1 MITAKEAR
9 ERTELMKQ
17 QKTQKLITRIERA
30 IEREI
35 SKGECFVLV
44 DYDDIYIDENVPEE
58 INTYLK
64 DLGYE
69 VLYYTGEEFIEVCWQ

>member
-1 MITAKEAR
+1 MITAKEAK

-30 IEREI
+30 IEREV
-35 SKGECFVLV
+35 SKGECFASV

-58 INTYLK
+58 VNTYLK

-69 VLYYTGEEFIEVCWQ
+69 VSYNIGEEFIEVCWR